1 MIEGPGREWFYP
13 SVSVKELSARLRVSL
28 LCREAQSRDGAAPPK
43 QGCAQGCGLTPRS
56 PRAPVP
62 PCSQGGTLLSPEPSV
77 LEKGLSQA
85 KQLTPGGAFC
95 GRALVLFI

>member
-1 MIEGPGREWFYP
+1 MIEGPGREQFYP
-13 SVSVKELSARLRVSL
+13 SVGIKELSARLRVSL
-28 LCREAQSRDGAAPPK
+28 LCRKAQHRDAAAPHG
-43 QGCAQGCGLTPRS
+43 QGCAQGRGLTLPC

-62 PCSQGGTLLSPEPSV
+62 PCSLGGTLLSPEPPV

-95 GRALVLFI
+95 AQTLVLFI

>member
-1 MIEGPGREWFYP
+1 MRLLPMGRA
-13 SVSVKELSARLRVSL
+13 VHRAR
-28 LCREAQSRDGAAPPK
+28 
-43 QGCAQGCGLTPRS
+43 GLTLQC

-62 PCSQGGTLLSPEPSV
+62 LCSLGGTLLSPEPPV

-95 GRALVLFI
+95 AQALVLFI